1 NLPQLKNNDSNDEF
15 NYLSQLQPNNSS
27 QLNITNSNYSS
38 QHIVTNLNHSSNSGP
53 NHSTQH
59 CLTNSIKLNDSPQHH
74 INSSAVRFNYLSQF
88 NNSSQSHIINP
99 DEPYDLRQLHVQ

>member
-1 NLPQLKNNDSNDEF
+1 MSQIPSLVFVIVMPQLKNNDSDDEF
-15 NYLSQLQPNNSS
+15 NYLSQFQPNNSP
-27 QLNITNSNYSS
+27 QLNVANSNNFDTTLNYSS

-74 INSSAVRFNYLSQF
+74 INSSAV
-88 NNSSQSHIINP
+88 
-99 DEPYDLRQLHVQ
+99 